1 MCVWDRTGRRRDKEQ
16 KSSLLYADVKPR
28 NRESQSIPHEKQ
40 GIKLA
45 PHDEGMIRHSIK
57 KIRKIPWNCIWG
69 HESLTPII
77 KKPKPSI
84 WLTLSIRKT
93 LGGVARSWLQDR
105 QIWLTALCWITVLW
119 LYLLLISFCFCI
131 FIRLFVP
138 DEGLCLSSKICRNK
152 LCVVWQSLSFLN
164 MLPLQQYNFY

>member
-1 MCVWDRTGRRRDKEQ
+1 MCAWDGTGRRRDKEQ
-16 KSSLLYADVKPR
+16 KSSLLYADVKRR

-105 QIWLTALCWITVLW
+105 QIWLTALFWITVPLPFLFSDSADRAAERGKGTFCLQILFYNPW
-119 LYLLLISFCFCI
+119 KSIHLTPSF
-131 FIRLFVP
+131 
-138 DEGLCLSSKICRNK
+138 
-152 LCVVWQSLSFLN
+152 
-164 MLPLQQYNFY
+164 

>member
-1 MCVWDRTGRRRDKEQ
+1 MCAWDGTGRRRDKEQ

-69 HESLTPII
+69 HESLTSII

-105 QIWLTALCWITVLW
+105 QIWLTALCWITV
-119 LYLLLISFCFCI
+119 YRNF
-131 FIRLFVP
+131 
-138 DEGLCLSSKICRNK
+138 SSNWAVTRSGMMIYSTNESWSASRAELRDC
-152 LCVVWQSLSFLN
+152 W
-164 MLPLQQYNFY
+164 